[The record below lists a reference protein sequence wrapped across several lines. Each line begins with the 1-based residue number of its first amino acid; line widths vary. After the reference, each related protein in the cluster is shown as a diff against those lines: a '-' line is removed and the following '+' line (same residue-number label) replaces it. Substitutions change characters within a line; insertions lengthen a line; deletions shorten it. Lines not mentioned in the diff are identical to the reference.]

1 MLHEWRVK
9 REGVRKG
16 KGIIYRQ
23 AKRDV
28 GERHK
33 EVKKRLKRKTKR
45 KRSTLGL

>member
-23 AKRDV
+23 ADRQTKRDG
-28 GERHK
+28 GERRE
-33 EVKKRLKRKTKR
+33 EV
-45 KRSTLGL
+45 